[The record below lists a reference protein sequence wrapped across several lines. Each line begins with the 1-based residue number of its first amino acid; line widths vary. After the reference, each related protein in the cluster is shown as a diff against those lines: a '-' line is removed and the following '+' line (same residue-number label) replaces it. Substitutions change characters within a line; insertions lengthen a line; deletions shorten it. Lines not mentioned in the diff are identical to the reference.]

1 MKNTLL
7 TVLKLSLIFL
17 SSPFTSLHIIS
28 ASLLLYYSFGS
39 RYLGFCFF
47 VGERERRMAAA
58 ASLGAANTAVLKEVK
73 IEIGSFDGLRS
84 WNPVGLS
91 RRRVNFY
98 PVSSSTSRPNSLIKA
113 VSTVRFLPLPFFFLF
128 MICFLNLMVKRKCRK
143 NKG

>member
-1 MKNTLL
+1 
-7 TVLKLSLIFL
+7 
-17 SSPFTSLHIIS
+17 
-28 ASLLLYYSFGS
+28 
-39 RYLGFCFF
+39 
-47 VGERERRMAAA
+47 MAAA